1 MFDHSQAQRS
11 EIQRNP
17 FFIKEK
23 PPHYAVFF
31 HALQPF
37 TWCSFTTFNLII
49 LGKEL
54 KAIEGRARAR
64 KQLT

>member
-1 MFDHSQAQRS
+1 MTTAKAQRS
-11 EIQRNP
+11 EIQRNPNP

-49 LGKEL
+49 WGKEL
-54 KAIEGRARAR
+54 KAIEGRA
-64 KQLT
+64 KS